1 MSGTSILILL
11 TIAIGLTIVLLIMSA
26 RRISKEGITVSSAP
40 KGEHFIRSVEDVQ
53 RQHAMEHADV
63 PEEDY
68 SNPTDIKFGRYG
80 FGKTVDMSFNA
91 AVEAVTHAL
100 NNEGFGVLTDIDIAA
115 TMKKKLGKGMPPYQ
129 ILGACNP
136 QLASRAIDVEPSI
149 GLLLPCNVV
158 VRQDLSDAV
167 HVECMDPS
175 AIIGLA
181 NKPGLRELS
190 EEVKSRLMRVIQ
202 AI

>member
-40 KGEHFIRSVEDVQ
+40 KAQHFIRSVEDVQ
-53 RQHAMEHADV
+53 RQHAMEHAGV
-63 PEEDY
+63 PAEDY

-80 FGKTVDMSFNA
+80 FGKKVDMSFNA

-136 QLASRAIDVEPSI
+136 QLASQAIDVEPSI

-158 VRQDLSDAV
+158 VRQDLSDDV
-167 HVECMDPS
+167 YVECMDPS
-175 AIIGLA
+175 AVIGLA

>member
-26 RRISKEGITVSSAP
+26 RRISQEGITISSAA
-40 KGEHFIRSVEDVQ
+40 KGKHFIRSVEDVQ
-53 RQHAMEHADV
+53 RQHTMEHGGV
-63 PEEDY
+63 PAEDY
-68 SNPTDIKFGRYG
+68 SNPTDIKFSSYG
-80 FGKTVDMSFNA
+80 FGKKVDMSFNA

-100 NNEGFGVLTDIDIAA
+100 NNEGFGVLTEIDIAA
-115 TMKKKLGKGMPPYQ
+115 TMKKKLGKGMLPYR

-136 QLASRAIDVEPSI
+136 QLAGRAIDVEPSI

-167 HVECMDPS
+167 HIECMDPS
-175 AIIGLA
+175 AVIGLVG
-181 NKPGLRELS
+181 KPGIKELS
-190 EEVKSRLMRVIQ
+190 EEVKSRLIRVIQ